1 MGVVMSLEV
10 VFKASYTL
18 EKVRCGPLGNNM
30 DGFCDW
36 LLDAGYSRGPIRL
49 IVSHTSHL
57 NQFLKSSKSSSR
69 WDVLF
74 ANEVDAF
81 FKAYPKYARNRGSL
95 EKHVRRLQWS
105 IHRFIEY
112 LKQLGRFEGQSQQ
125 PVFAGIL
132 EDYLLWMHD
141 YHHVAPGT
149 LGIRRHSVS
158 EYLKW
163 LGDKATY
170 QGVAQLTP
178 DQVEQYFLSY
188 AQSAGPSARR
198 SMQSALRTFFRFC
211 LKKGL
216 IQYPLDKAVP
226 TLPTYK
232 LATVPRGVSN
242 TQAQILLDSVN
253 RNTPV
258 GRRDYAILQM
268 LYTYGVRGGQ
278 VRNLQLTDIHWST
291 NQILFKASKQGKE
304 SLLPLTEEV
313 GSSLLDYLKE
323 ARPPCTRLEVFLTSR
338 APYHQLN
345 RSGTLSAIVSRY
357 ITKARIRIPSKG
369 AHTLRHCFATR
380 MVQAGHPLKSVADV
394 LGHRYLSTTFIYTK
408 VNFNAL
414 KQVALE
420 WPGEVLK

>member
-1 MGVVMSLEV
+1 MGVVMSLE
-10 VFKASYTL
+10 FAFEASYTL
-18 EKVRCGPLGNNM
+18 EKLRCGPLGNTM

-36 LLDAGYSRGPIRL
+36 LLSSGYSRGSIRL

-57 NQFLKSSKSSSR
+57 NQLLESQKK
-69 WDVLF
+69 DTTYVLS
-74 ANEVDAF
+74 EKDIDDF
-81 FKAYPKYARNRGSL
+81 FKAYPKYARNRGPL
-95 EKHVRRLQWS
+95 DKHVRRVQWS
-105 IHRFIEY
+105 IHRFVQH
-112 LKQLGRFEGQSQQ
+112 LQQVGRFKSQVQQ
-125 PVFAGIL
+125 PVLTAIL
-132 EDYLLWMHD
+132 EDYLIWMHD
-141 YHHVAPGT
+141 YRHVVPGT
-149 LGIRRHSVS
+149 LGVRRHSIS

-198 SMQSALRTFFRFC
+198 SMQAALRTFFRFC
-211 LKKGL
+211 FQKGL
-216 IQYPLDKAVP
+216 IKHPLDKAVP
-226 TLPTYK
+226 TLPVYK
-232 LATVPRGVSN
+232 LATVPRGVSDE
-242 TQAQILLDSVN
+242 QAQILLDSVN
-253 RNTPV
+253 RNTAV

-278 VRNLQLTDIHWST
+278 VRNLQLADIHWSD
-291 NQILFKASKQGKE
+291 NQILFKAHKQGKE

-313 GSSLLDYLKE
+313 GESLLAYLKE
-323 ARPPCTRLEVFLTSR
+323 ARPQCTCLEVFLTSR

-345 RSGTLSAIVSRY
+345 RSGTLSAVVYRY
-357 ITKARIRIPSKG
+357 ITKAGIKIPSKG
-369 AHTLRHCFATR
+369 AHALRHCFATR
-380 MVQAGHPLKSVADV
+380 MVQAGHPLKSVADM